1 MHRGHVALA
10 APGGGEAAG
19 AADVERF
26 DRDVFRLQ
34 AVDQ

>member
-1 MHRGHVALA
+1 MHCGHVALA
-10 APGGGEAAG
+10 APGRRKAAG

-26 DRDVFRLQ
+26 DRDIFGVQ